1 MSGAGTRRLL
11 EVPILPAI
19 ARLAAPG
26 PVLALFPTAVSM
38 ADTHFVGRLGTDA
51 LAGLALAF
59 PLVMLLQN
67 DAGGRGGRRSILRR
81 GPRAGRRPSGGRAPP
96 SGPRARS

>member
-26 PVLALFPTAVSM
+26 LVLALLQIAVSM
-38 ADTHFVGRLGTDA
+38 ADTHCVGFGA
-51 LAGLALAF
+51 LTGAAVYKASWEPRCLA
-59 PLVMLLQN
+59 
-67 DAGGRGGRRSILRR
+67 
-81 GPRAGRRPSGGRAPP
+81 
-96 SGPRARS
+96 